1 MKKSLLIVILVF
13 ALCAC
18 IFVGCAQPCTDH
30 VDANNDG
37 ICDKC
42 GAEVTKPTPEPSE
55 AVDITSGNASIYEG
69 ETLTLSVTKTPED
82 AVITWTSSDETVATV
97 VDGVVTAVKAGTA
110 TVTATIKDGVSDSI
124 VVTVLGYSVSIDN
137 KEVTELVVGDSL
149 TLTATKAPA
158 KAVVAWAS
166 SDETVATVVDGVV
179 TAVKAGTVT
188 ITASVKEGVED
199 TIELTVKESISIDNK
214 EDNQIYAG
222 QTLNL
227 TATTKPGDATIV
239 WTSSDETVATVEAG
253 VVIGRKAGKVT
264 ITATL
269 NEVSDSVEIT
279 ILPTVADSTVNSDK
293 FDFSDMFSETP
304 VIRSNGEVNSFV
316 VLSGE
321 TGRHYVVSVMVKVT
335 DPSAG
340 DTWSRVGISH
350 YNGSNS
356 YYGFQLSP
364 GSGFNARKTVSMV
377 ITDGNVQW
385 GIVTDRSQ
393 VWSQHNLASI
403 DFNAVKLTVVRNGN
417 DFYAYL
423 NDQLYYVDNGMENFD
438 NIDTI
443 PVLNV
448 GSCVAE
454 FSQIS
459 VQYGQEG
466 VDAYLATADDAKF
479 YGSYGD
485 TVIGEDGSITFTGA
499 AEGTCSQNAKD
510 HGAKYIGTSTVMD
523 ANVQG
528 TVEFDL
534 TINFFGSTDPMPAL
548 AVTINRYDSDNAQA
562 RSLVIAQYKAGW
574 TGWNSNGDL
583 NIGIGSGGEEY
594 KLNGEVTRLEE
605 GETYHVVMTRLMNN
619 GQDLKM
625 LITDKDGNVLIEHA
639 HGWNDGYA
647 GRVVVSFLSRDLD
660 CTISNISITS
670 QVA

>member
-1 MKKSLLIVILVF
+1 
-13 ALCAC
+13 
-18 IFVGCAQPCTDH
+18 
-30 VDANNDG
+30 
-37 ICDKC
+37 
-42 GAEVTKPTPEPSE
+42 
-55 AVDITSGNASIYEG
+55 
-69 ETLTLSVTKTPED
+69 
-82 AVITWTSSDETVATV
+82 
-97 VDGVVTAVKAGTA
+97 
-110 TVTATIKDGVSDSI
+110 
-124 VVTVLGYSVSIDN
+124 
-137 KEVTELVVGDSL
+137 
-149 TLTATKAPA
+149 
-158 KAVVAWAS
+158 
-166 SDETVATVVDGVV
+166 
-179 TAVKAGTVT
+179 
-188 ITASVKEGVED
+188 
-199 TIELTVKESISIDNK
+199 
-214 EDNQIYAG
+214 
-222 QTLNL
+222 
-227 TATTKPGDATIV
+227 
-239 WTSSDETVATVEAG
+239 
-253 VVIGRKAGKVT
+253 
-264 ITATL
+264 
-269 NEVSDSVEIT
+269 
-279 ILPTVADSTVNSDK
+279 
-293 FDFSDMFSETP
+293 MFSETP

-321 TGRHYVVSVMVKVT
+321 ASRHYVVSVMVKVT

-340 DTWSRVGISH
+340 DTWSRVGVSH

-393 VWSQHNLASI
+393 VWNQHNLASI
-403 DFNAVKLTVVRNGN
+403 DFNAVKITVVRNGN

-459 VQYGQEG
+459 VQYGQEV

-534 TINFFGSTDPMPAL
+534 TINSFGPTDPMPAL
-548 AVTINRYDSDNAQA
+548 AVTINRYDAENAQA
-562 RSLVIAQYKAGW
+562 RSLVISQYKAGW
-574 TGWNSNGDL
+574 TGWNSNGNL
-583 NIGIGSGGEEY
+583 NDGIGSGGEEY

-605 GETYHVVMTRLMNN
+605 GETYHVVMTRLMYDD

-639 HGWNDGYA
+639 HGWHDGYS

-660 CTISNISITS
+660 CKISNISITS